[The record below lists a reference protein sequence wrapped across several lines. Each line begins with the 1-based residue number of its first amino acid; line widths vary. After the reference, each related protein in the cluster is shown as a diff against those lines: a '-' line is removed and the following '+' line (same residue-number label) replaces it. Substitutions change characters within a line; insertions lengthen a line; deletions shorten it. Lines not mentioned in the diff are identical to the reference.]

1 MSTLYIKTI
10 SFQTLK
16 NNFFVFLP
24 AYFSIMI
31 LVNVPN
37 PILNFIL
44 SNLDVVHA
52 HLVISLLQQTIYL
65 GLLNQNKYFLI
76 IQKTTTISIKLS
88 EQPSWY
94 V

>member
-37 PILNFIL
+37 PILYFIL